1 MKAKLKKYFEK
12 MPPIIT
18 CAAALNPCFNV
29 HGVELLIEDIST
41 NLEFFDDSHANKAK
55 KWFNDSLEGLY
66 NLYYTKYGNPTT
78 QSTSGGSSSRAS
90 GGNQISNLLHRLKE
104 HKSKKARSDS
114 AILNLNARVNITT
127 DVWSAG
133 HGLPGSYL
141 CVIAHWIEPS
151 TWKMIKRV
159 IAFEYFLTPHTGAM
173 DILTV
178 QATSVASESAFSTSG
193 RVLSIRRTKL
203 TPSSLEMCM
212 CLKDHLDAQKRKQH
226 ISSLE
231 GTLDFEEEILT
242 IEVQDNE
249 ATPLSDEEI
258 TLDVASQGTMAS
270 GSGGEELEF
279 DYDLTHYDI
288 DD

>member
-1 MKAKLKKYFEK
+1 

-114 AILNLNARVNITT
+114 AISSEYERYIHEDFITHLQT
-127 DVWSAG
+127 NDFAGFDVLG
-133 HGLPGSYL
+133 F
-141 CVIAHWIEPS
+141 
-151 TWKMIKRV
+151 WKSKESMFPVLSRM
-159 IAFEYFLTPHTGAM
+159 AM
-173 DILTV
+173 D
-178 QATSVASESAFSTSG
+178 ESLG
-193 RVLSIRRTKL
+193 RFKRRKQRQL
-203 TPSSLEMCM
+203 SSLKAPRL
-212 CLKDHLDAQKRKQH
+212 LKKR
-226 ISSLE
+226 
-231 GTLDFEEEILT
+231 
-242 IEVQDNE
+242 
-249 ATPLSDEEI
+249 SD
-258 TLDVASQGTMAS
+258 
-270 GSGGEELEF
+270 
-279 DYDLTHYDI
+279 
-288 DD
+288 